1 MASNA
6 HHVGSLVWVPEKGV
20 DGTLFRSKKVA
31 RWVRG
36 RVAAL
41 RPGADGQPQLEVAT
55 EEGAVHV
62 LPPGE
67 APLQNERDDTVDDLV
82 KSDFLH
88 EPGCGRWGWPLATQH
103 VCVDRLQRPGCA
115 GGLPWRRMVE
125 RVASWCIACHLVGH
139 MRRVRL

>member
-1 MASNA
+1 MASNAHHVGSLVWVPEKGVTLCHTVQGGGAMASNA

-41 RPGADGQPQLEVAT
+41 RPGADGQPALEVAT

-88 EPGCGRWGWPLATQH
+88 EPGCGWVMGFRG
-103 VCVDRLQRPGCA
+103 
-115 GGLPWRRMVE
+115 
-125 RVASWCIACHLVGH
+125 
-139 MRRVRL
+139 

>member
-41 RPGADGQPQLEVAT
+41 RPGADGQLALEVAT
-55 EEGAVHV
+55 EEGVTHV

-88 EPGCGRWGWPLATQH
+88 EPGCACGAGLAPQQASA
-103 VCVDRLQRPGCA
+103 DRMQ
-115 GGLPWRRMVE
+115 
-125 RVASWCIACHLVGH
+125 
-139 MRRVRL
+139 